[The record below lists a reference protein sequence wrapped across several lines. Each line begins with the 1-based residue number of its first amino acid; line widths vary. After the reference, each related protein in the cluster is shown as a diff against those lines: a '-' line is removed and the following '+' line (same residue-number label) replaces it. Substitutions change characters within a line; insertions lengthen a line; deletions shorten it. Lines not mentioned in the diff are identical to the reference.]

1 MNFILIVDDSKTITY
16 SLKVLIN
23 EELGYHAV
31 VAHSKKECAEVLL
44 KYRGKFSAALLD
56 LSLPDAPN
64 GEVVD
69 FVTKFNI
76 PTIVLTGTEIES
88 NEDTFRD
95 KNIIDYVLKDGGFA
109 INYILELLKR
119 IVRNNGMKVL
129 VVDDSKVFSAQVR
142 DLLQRFQL
150 NCFTAYDG
158 LEALAILEQNPD
170 IKIVF
175 TDYNMPNMD
184 GLELTRNI
192 RKQYKKDKI
201 SIIVTSGSE
210 NKKIPSKFLKYG
222 ANDFLYKGFTPEEF
236 YARLSN
242 TLEVLELFESTQDKA
257 NRDFLTGMFNRRY
270 LFDISYELYN
280 RAKAKKLPLCVAII
294 DIDKFKNIN
303 DTYGHDIGDIAIKE
317 VAKILKLNVNEG
329 SLVSRLGGEEFCIVL
344 NGYEKEEV
352 LTKLEHIREDFENNI
367 IEITPRLSLKYTVSI
382 GATMDLGSSFEDM
395 IKKADENLYE
405 AKESGRNKVII
416 I

>member
-1 MNFILIVDDSKTITY
+1 MNFILIVDDSKTITK
-16 SLKVLIN
+16 SLSILIN

-56 LSLPDAPN
+56 INLPDAPN

-76 PTIVLTGTEIES
+76 PAIVLTGTEIES
-88 NEDTFRD
+88 NEDIFRD

-129 VVDDSKVFSAQVR
+129 VVDDSRVFLAQIQN
-142 DLLQRFQL
+142 LLQRFQL

-158 LEALAILEQNPD
+158 FEALAILEQNPD

-192 RKQYKKDKI
+192 RKLYKKDI
-201 SIIVTSGSE
+201 LSIIVTSGSE

-222 ANDFLYKGFTPEEF
+222 ANDFLYKGFTTEEF

-257 NRDFLTGMFNRRY
+257 NKDFLTGMFNRRY

-280 RAKAKKLPLCVAII
+280 RAKAKKLPLSVAIV

-329 SLVSRLGGEEFCIVL
+329 SLVARLGGEEFCIVL
-344 NGYEKEEV
+344 NGYEKDEV
-352 LTKLEHIREDFENNI
+352 LVKLEQIREDFEKNI

-382 GATMDLGSSFEDM
+382 GATMDLCSSFEEM

-405 AKESGRNKVII
+405 AKETGRNKVVFT
-416 I
+416 

>member
-1 MNFILIVDDSKTITY
+1 MDFILIVDDSKTITN
-16 SLKVLIN
+16 SLKILIN

-31 VAHSKKECAEVLL
+31 VAHSKKECADVLL

-56 LSLPDAPN
+56 LNLPDAPN

-88 NEDTFRD
+88 NEDIFRD

-119 IVRNNGMKVL
+119 IVRNQGMKVL
-129 VVDDSKVFSAQVR
+129 VVDDSKVFLAQTK
-142 DLLQRFQL
+142 DLLERFQL
-150 NCFTAYDG
+150 SCFSAYDG
-158 LEALAILEQNPD
+158 LEALKVLEENPD

-192 RKQYKKDKI
+192 RKIYKKDKL

-210 NKKIPSKFLKYG
+210 NKKIPSKFLKFG
-222 ANDFLYKGFTPEEF
+222 ANDFLYKGFTTEEF

-257 NRDFLTGMFNRRY
+257 NKDFLTGMFNRRY
-270 LFDISYELYN
+270 LFDVVQEIYN

-294 DIDKFKNIN
+294 DIDKFKNVN

-317 VAKILKLNVNEG
+317 VAKILRLNVNEG
-329 SLVSRLGGEEFCIVL
+329 SLVARLGGEEFCIVL
-344 NGYEKEEV
+344 NGYDQDEV
-352 LTKLEHIREDFENNI
+352 ISKLEHIREDFENNI
-367 IEITPRLSLKYTVSI
+367 IEVTPRLSLKYTVSI
-382 GATMDLGSSFEDM
+382 GATMQLFNSFDQM
-395 IKKADENLYE
+395 IKSADENLYE
-405 AKESGRNKVII
+405 AKETGRNKVVLT
-416 I
+416 